1 MKKNQS
7 IDLLHGP
14 IFKSLSLLTNPQSW
28 QRIFIQ
34 MALFYNLVDMLWIG
48 FLGSGA
54 VASIGVSRNFMYL
67 ANGLVNMPKIGSQ
80 ALVGQS
86 LGANNQEQ
94 TKIIF
99 RQLFKVPY
107 FFALI
112 YGIIIIVFSKVFNSI
127 I

>member
-1 MKKNQS
+1 M
-7 IDLLHGP
+7 D
-14 IFKSLSLLTNPQSW
+14 W
-28 QRIFIQ
+28 
-34 MALFYNLVDMLWIG
+34 

-54 VASIGVSRNFMYL
+54 VASIGVSGNFMYL

-107 FFALI
+107 FCPYI
-112 YGIIIIVFSKVFNSI
+112 WDYYYCFSKVFNSI